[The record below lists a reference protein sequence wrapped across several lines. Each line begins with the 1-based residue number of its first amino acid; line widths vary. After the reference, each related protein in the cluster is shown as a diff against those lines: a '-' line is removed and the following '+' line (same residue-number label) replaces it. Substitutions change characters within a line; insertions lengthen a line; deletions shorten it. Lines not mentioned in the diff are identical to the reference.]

1 MYVSEISH
9 GSEGRP
15 TNFVPPAELYVSVI
29 SHGSEGELQNRFLFL
44 RLYVSVISHGSE
56 RRPEEMICLKKV
68 KIENGIWI
76 GINFIFWIDCSMC
89 VLLLTGQYFK
99 AVRNQRKESLK

>member
-1 MYVSEISH
+1 MVVKVWFVYQNLNFVRYSTFLD

-15 TNFVPPAELYVSVI
+15 
-29 SHGSEGELQNRFLFL
+29 
-44 RLYVSVISHGSE
+44 
-56 RRPEEMICLKKV
+56 EEMIFLFALQLRLFFELLHIKKV

-99 AVRNQRKESLK
+99 AVRNQRKETLK